1 MFDAGAT
8 LAKVRGAR
16 AGYDQ
21 AVANYRQTVL
31 TAFQQV
37 EDALAA
43 ARVLQ
48 DEAALRQQASAS
60 ADQAEQILL
69 NQYRAGQVAY
79 TSVVVAQATALSARQ
94 SLLTIQGQRVTNAV
108 TLVTAL
114 GGGWSGQLK

>member
-1 MFDAGAT
+1 M
-8 LAKVRGAR
+8 RGAR

-21 AVANYRQTVL
+21 AVASYRQTVL

-79 TSVVVAQATALSARQ
+79 TSVVVAQATALAARQ
-94 SLLTIQGQRVTNAV
+94 SLLTVQGQRVTNAI
-108 TLVTAL
+108 TLITAL